1 MKELIFFPLPNEI
14 KIEPDLIPLHILPK
28 EKISINLVYR
38 GTEIKTEDT
47 FLTAKIIDGTI
58 STKDLR
64 IPYSCEVMKCPLE
77 FSAKKI
83 DFPALQIDE
92 KVSTSIS
99 IKNIAAKDI
108 IIEFFLPEYPLCGLK
123 MTTMVSTIPPQ
134 KKIDINFEY
143 SSFFKK
149 LGAFTLLDLQQKYE
163 KDEKRNFDYRMSLV
177 KVEEDALRRKE
188 EEKKQE
194 SALPGAK
201 KGQPQAQPPKKDQPP
216 PQPPKKDQP
225 QAQPQKNLSKKQQQE
240 LELELQRQAELDK
253 QREEDERLKRIE
265 LEKNFDMK
273 EGLLK
278 LGGKFYEFNEGEKN
292 YSQQYVWL
300 VPCYFKFVGSNDLSK
315 SVVHFEIST
324 VSVEKSLVV
333 SSSLID
339 FGEIAV
345 GVRKVED

>member
-92 KVSTSIS
+92 TVSTNIS
-99 IKNIAAKDI
+99 IKNIATKDI

-123 MTTMVSTIPPQ
+123 MTTMVATIPPQ
-134 KKIDINFEY
+134 KKIDINIEY

-163 KDEKRNFDYRMSLV
+163 KDEKRNFDYRMSLL
-177 KVEEDALRRKE
+177 KAEEDSQRKKE

-194 SALPGAK
+194 NANPGAK
-201 KGQPQAQPPKKDQPP
+201 KGQSQSQPQKKDQP
-216 PQPPKKDQP
+216 QAQKKDQP

-253 QREEDERLKRIE
+253 QREEDERLKRVE

-278 LGGKFYEFNEGEKN
+278 LGGKFYEFNEGQN
-292 YSQQYVWL
+292 CYSQQYVWL
-300 VPCYFKFVGSNDLSK
+300 VPCYFKFAGSNDVSK
-315 SVVHFEIST
+315 SVVHFEVST
-324 VSVEKSLVV
+324 VSVEKSLVA
-333 SSSLID
+333 SNSLID

-345 GVRKVED
+345 GVRKVVD